1 MRILLLSITLITLS
15 ACGAQPNIDKQTSG
29 FLPQTLYQKMQ
40 PLKDD
45 SDQMGKRWVAPDFDR
60 NAYQAVYIEP
70 MRLYSPTQASEHIS
84 LATLH
89 EIEQLGTDKL
99 SQALAAKV
107 PLVKAPGP
115 GILTI
120 SSAITGVAIG
130 EEALK
135 FYQYIPFSLAI
146 QGIKSAAGLRK
157 HEVYIV
163 LEAKLRDGDN
173 QQIVAAMLRPIKGKH
188 LKNTREAL
196 SSAHIEEEL
205 GSVLEQTSQR
215 IAAVIQVTDK

>member
-1 MRILLLSITLITLS
+1 MHLLLLSLTLIFLS
-15 ACGAQPNIDKQTSG
+15 ACGAQPSIDKQTSG
-29 FLPQTLYQKMQ
+29 FLPQSIYQKMQ

-45 SDQMGKRWVAPDFDR
+45 SDQQGRRWVAPDFDG

-84 LATLH
+84 VATLN
-89 EIEQLGTDKL
+89 EIEKLGTERL
-99 SQALAAKV
+99 RQALGAKV
-107 PLVKAPGP
+107 PLAKAPGP

-120 SSAITGVAIG
+120 SSAITGVAVG

-163 LEAKLRDGDN
+163 LEAKLSDGAS
-173 QQIVAAMLRPIKGKH
+173 QQLVAAMLRAIQGKH
-188 LKNTREAL
+188 LKNAREAL
-196 SSAHIEEEL
+196 SPAHIEEEL
-205 GSVLEQTSQR
+205 GSVLEQASQR